1 MYRCVKICFTSAVLS
16 DCIDYNKHHTLYSPL
31 TPAARKDPPTT
42 DGMLWIQI
50 SLDHTLR
57 RLVAQWT
64 RFSVLACSD
73 GILIVITTDDNTDPV
88 IQTRRDCTGRVRVS
102 GCFCTIAPNW
112 NDVVAVSWSCCSI
125 WARKAPAFLHDLSF
139 ASSSRSSSRNKAA
152 GTRRSSKSCEGKKGK
167 LHGHCF
173 LLCCWLDLREL

>member
-16 DCIDYNKHHTLYSPL
+16 DCIDYNKDRTLYLPL

-88 IQTRRDCTGRVRVS
+88 IQTRRDYTGRVRVS
-102 GCFCTIAPNW
+102 GCFCTIALNW
-112 NDVVAVSWSCCSI
+112 NDVVAVGWPCCSI

-139 ASSSRSSSRNKAA
+139 AKSSSSSRNKAA

-173 LLCCWLDLREL
+173 LLCCWLDQEEL